1 MSTSIGLFQQ
11 FPNSVRMLLV
21 LSMVRAVSFFAL
33 LPFLPIYL
41 HNEFG
46 IGMEGVGYVLGLCM
60 LGGTLMSVYGG
71 YMVDRFDKL
80 RFMVVLNI
88 VLGALFFVLVPL
100 HSKPAIF
107 LILLLVNIGMSWMN
121 VVGNVMLADL
131 LPPDMR
137 AKAVSLRYALQN
149 IGAAVGPFL
158 GVALMRYDQGAPFF
172 LAAILTLLSAALL
185 LIFRAAFS
193 SSSRESEPRQA
204 PVGFGETLITM
215 RRDRRL
221 VLFTLGGICSMAAYG
236 PLLTYLTQYL
246 IVVQAT
252 TNVYETIA
260 WVSAANA
267 VAVIS
272 LQYIVGT
279 WIKEARLL
287 LWITLGSGALVLG
300 LLGLSISTALGIW
313 IVAILIFTLGEIIL
327 APAEFMLIDMIAP
340 KNLRGSYFGAQNMVY
355 LGVTIGPI
363 VCGLLLNH
371 AQPAIMFYVMI
382 GITILGWF
390 LYYLGFRH
398 TGVSKEHVFLGPS

>member
-1 MSTSIGLFQQ
+1 
-11 FPNSVRMLLV
+11 MLLV

-193 SSSRESEPRQA
+193 SSSRASEPRQA

-221 VLFTLGGICSMAAYG
+221 VLFTLGGICSMAAYA
-236 PLLTYLTQYL
+236 PYLLTL
-246 IVVQAT
+246 
-252 TNVYETIA
+252 
-260 WVSAANA
+260 
-267 VAVIS
+267 
-272 LQYIVGT
+272 
-279 WIKEARLL
+279 R
-287 LWITLGSGALVLG
+287 
-300 LLGLSISTALGIW
+300 STSSSS
-313 IVAILIFTLGEIIL
+313 
-327 APAEFMLIDMIAP
+327 
-340 KNLRGSYFGAQNMVY
+340 KLRPTCMRPS
-355 LGVTIGPI
+355 P
-363 VCGLLLNH
+363 
-371 AQPAIMFYVMI
+371 
-382 GITILGWF
+382 
-390 LYYLGFRH
+390 GF
-398 TGVSKEHVFLGPS
+398 PPPMP